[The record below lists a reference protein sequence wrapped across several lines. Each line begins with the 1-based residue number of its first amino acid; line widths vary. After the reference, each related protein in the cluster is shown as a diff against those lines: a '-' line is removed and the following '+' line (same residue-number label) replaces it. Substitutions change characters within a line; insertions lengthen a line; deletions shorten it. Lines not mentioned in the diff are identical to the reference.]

1 MKYLLINA
9 NNGFCKIAFKW
20 HYGCFTSIGINPYAG
35 KTSVVGCHKAF
46 LFLPVIRII
55 VTITF
60 VTTLLGGCQSS
71 TTSSETEAVVARAQQ
86 IYSETMTL
94 HDEVM
99 PRMGELV
106 QLRQELGATADSL
119 READSVAYADTVAQ
133 MQAAAQDLAQ
143 ADENMM
149 QWMRSVEKVPGADSL
164 AAVPADTARLI
175 QVQQEQKAAM
185 EQVQQQMDKSIA
197 EARRLLGREG

>member
-1 MKYLLINA
+1 MITLITA
-9 NNGFCKIAFKW
+9 
-20 HYGCFTSIGINPYAG
+20 
-35 KTSVVGCHKAF
+35 
-46 LFLPVIRII
+46 
-55 VTITF
+55 
-60 VTTLLGGCQSS
+60 LLGGCQSS
-71 TTSSETEAVVARAQQ
+71 TISSETEAVVARAQQ
-86 IYSETMTL
+86 IYTETMNL

-119 READSVAYADTVAQ
+119 READSVAYADTVAR

-143 ADENMM
+143 ADQNMM
-149 QWMRSVEKVPGADSL
+149 QWMRNVEKVPGADSL

-185 EQVQQQMDKSIA
+185 ERVQQQMDNSIT
-197 EARRLLGREG
+197 EARRLLGRKG

>member
-1 MKYLLINA
+1 MKHLLI
-9 NNGFCKIAFKW
+9 I
-20 HYGCFTSIGINPYAG
+20 
-35 KTSVVGCHKAF
+35 
-46 LFLPVIRII
+46 
-55 VTITF
+55 TITL
-60 VTTLLGGCQSS
+60 TALLIGCQSS
-71 TTSSETEAVVARAQQ
+71 TTSSETEAAVTRAQE
-86 IYSETMTL
+86 IYAETMNL

-119 READSVAYADTVAQ
+119 READSVGYADTVAQ

-143 ADENMM
+143 ADQNMM

-164 AAVPADTARLI
+164 AAVPTDTARLI
-175 QVQQEQKAAM
+175 QVQQEQKAIM
-185 EQVQQQMDKSIA
+185 EQVQEQMNNSIT

>member
-1 MKYLLINA
+1 MDYKLFHLFNPFDLMK
-9 NNGFCKIAFKW
+9 
-20 HYGCFTSIGINPYAG
+20 H
-35 KTSVVGCHKAF
+35 
-46 LFLPVIRII
+46 LPFVTLTFII
-55 VTITF
+55 V
-60 VTTLLGGCQSS
+60 LLGGCQSS
-71 TTSSETEAVVARAQQ
+71 TTSSEEAAVGRAQE

-119 READSVAYADTVAQ
+119 REEDSVAYADTVDQ
-133 MQAAAQDLAQ
+133 MQAVAQDLAQ
-143 ADENMM
+143 ADQNMM
-149 QWMRSVEKVPGADSL
+149 QWMRSVEKVPSADSL

-185 EQVQQQMDKSIA
+185 EQVQQQMDNSITQ
-197 EARRLLGREG
+197 ARRLLGKEG

>member
-1 MKYLLINA
+1 MKHLLI
-9 NNGFCKIAFKW
+9 I
-20 HYGCFTSIGINPYAG
+20 
-35 KTSVVGCHKAF
+35 
-46 LFLPVIRII
+46 
-55 VTITF
+55 TITL
-60 VTTLLGGCQSS
+60 TALLVGCQSS
-71 TTSSETEAVVARAQQ
+71 TTSSETEVAVTRAQE
-86 IYSETMTL
+86 IYAETMNL

-119 READSVAYADTVAQ
+119 READSVGYADTVAR

-149 QWMRSVEKVPGADSL
+149 QWMRSVEKVPGVDSL

-185 EQVQQQMDKSIA
+185 EQVQEQMNNSIT
-197 EARRLLGREG
+197 EARRLLGRKG

>member
-1 MKYLLINA
+1 MKHLLI
-9 NNGFCKIAFKW
+9 I
-20 HYGCFTSIGINPYAG
+20 
-35 KTSVVGCHKAF
+35 
-46 LFLPVIRII
+46 
-55 VTITF
+55 TITF
-60 VTTLLGGCQSS
+60 ITTLLIGCQSS
-71 TTSSETEAVVARAQQ
+71 TTSSETEAVMARAQQ

-119 READSVAYADTVAQ
+119 REVDSVAYADTVAQ

-164 AAVPADTARLI
+164 AAMPADTARLI

-185 EQVQQQMDKSIA
+185 EQVQQQMDNSIT
-197 EARRLLGREG
+197 EARRLLGRKG